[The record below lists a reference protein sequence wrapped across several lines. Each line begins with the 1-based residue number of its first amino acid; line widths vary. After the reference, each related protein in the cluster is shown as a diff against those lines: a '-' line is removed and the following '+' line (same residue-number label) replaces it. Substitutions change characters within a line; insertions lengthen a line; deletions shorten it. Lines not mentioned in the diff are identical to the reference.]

1 MSGGAKMY
9 SIDDLK
15 ENKDAQITVACIAFF
30 LIAFPTYFS
39 IAADRADGTLGGGV
53 GDYQVNGEVT
63 YVTLDSGSEF
73 IGNGETWEMTYNTDA
88 VNNAAD
94 LNIVGIRISM
104 SYGED
109 ETSNGLG
116 CAAPGAG
123 NPAADTITGT
133 ANHLEFTGSADG
145 QNNGGSGSHQAM
157 ATWYNESMVG
167 AVVSD
172 LSMNEIKAQI
182 DSMGAGL
189 GDHEVSISVA
199 AQAGGSFQ
207 CNHDDGGETV
217 DYTVELM
224 VFDYTIVPFIEIPDE

>member
-1 MSGGAKMY
+1 MY

-109 ETSNGLG
+109 ETSNGGLG
-116 CAAPGAG
+116 CTGPAAG

-167 AVVSD
+167 AVISD

-189 GDHEVSISVA
+189 GDHEVSISVD
-199 AQAGGSFQ
+199 AQAGSTPLPS
-207 CNHDDGGETV
+207 CSRSDSGETV